1 MPGDP
6 DTERAPIN
14 KFPWTWALLL
24 LAAAGLALFLSDFQ
38 AASAANPRG
47 EWDALSIWNLRA
59 HLLAGGPET
68 WRRAVSAELGGH
80 LTGAAH
86 PGYPLFLSGFIA
98 LQFVAGGDAFSTT
111 VPIVASLLFSLAAF
125 LLLGSG
131 LASKKSVALGAMG
144 WLILL
149 CSEVFASQAASQYS
163 DLLQG
168 LAFLAA
174 LVLLDRALD
183 SSPKLLFA
191 AGLAL
196 GLAAWVKNEGLPFAL
211 AGLAV
216 AAWRFRGKAVWT
228 VAGSV
233 PGLIALAVLKVF
245 IAQGRETVFPSTVGE
260 MVAKLAMPGRWWQA
274 LLGFGKAIIDAGDP
288 WAHPVILGAAI
299 VLVLGFVTPAERRN
313 QWPLWIP
320 VAATAAAEYGLYLV
334 TSADLDW
341 HISTSVSRL
350 LAQLWPPLIWLVLSM
365 LRTPDEYFADSR
377 SARRLRARECEKK
390 HRMFSRGNL
399 MTTSSWP
406 LLRPSIGLVA
416 DPLRMR
422 QSRRAVQQASHPANE
437 IGAVAMMK
445 SIATAEVSYNLD
457 HGQFA
462 PSLDELRSTLP
473 ANLDLRR
480 EKRLPIQ
487 SERLQILLLD

>member
-1 MPGDP
+1 MWVVALALCLAAGWLLARALTRGSFPGPRWISLSIEASLGVLFGPGLASILYFFLTISGASANVTAIFATLGLLVAICAAVWWKMPDDP
-6 DTERAPIN
+6 YQERPRTTR
-14 KFPWTWALLL
+14 FPWTWALLL
-24 LAAAGLALFLSDFQ
+24 LAGAGLALFLSDFQ
-38 AASAANPRG
+38 AASAANPTG

-59 HLLAGGPET
+59 HFMAGGPET
-68 WRRAVSAELGGH
+68 WRRAVSAELSVH

-86 PGYPLFLSGFIA
+86 PGYPLFLSGFIG
-98 LQFVAGGDAFSTT
+98 LQFVTAGDAFSTT
-111 VPIVASLLFSLAAF
+111 IPIVASLIFSLAAF

-174 LVLLDRALD
+174 LILLDRALD

-216 AAWRFRGKAVWT
+216 AAWRFRGKAVWAF
-228 VAGSV
+228 AGAA
-233 PGLIALAVLKVF
+233 PGMIALVVLKLF

-260 MVAKLAMPGRWWQA
+260 MVSKLAMPGRWWQA

-288 WAHPVILGAAI
+288 WAHPVILGAAL
-299 VLVLGFVTPAERRN
+299 VLVLGFVAPVERRS

-334 TSADLDW
+334 TTADLDW

-365 LRTPDEYFADSR
+365 LRTPEEYFAV
-377 SARRLRARECEKK
+377 REV
-390 HRMFSRGNL
+390 
-399 MTTSSWP
+399 P
-406 LLRPSIGLVA
+406 V
-416 DPLRMR
+416 
-422 QSRRAVQQASHPANE
+422 PAN
-437 IGAVAMMK
+437 ARVRKKA
-445 SIATAEVSYNLD
+445 
-457 HGQFA
+457 
-462 PSLDELRSTLP
+462 
-473 ANLDLRR
+473 
-480 EKRLPIQ
+480 
-487 SERLQILLLD
+487 